1 MIDYSTMLVDGG
13 GGDYNPVPVPS
24 FDPARFRMGEER
36 DRVGAPRDYNA
47 EAAAAAEAAEA
58 ALKEADYLAQL
69 AKEQTAS
76 AKIQTDLDASEAA
89 KKAAEEAAA
98 KAKAEAEAAAAAAA
112 KKAEE
117 DRIKAEEAAAKA
129 AKEAAEAAAK
139 AAAEKAALEAA
150 LKAAK
155 DEAEKDRIKAAAAA
169 AEAAAREAAL
179 KAQAQQ
185 AAADALKAAQAAAAN
200 INVSGNIATTVP
212 GPYGTTIGPASAT
225 DILAK
230 QYAEQQAAR
239 EKEQQMQRE
248 SIISIMSDRLTRY
261 NLTGLIPTIK
271 RLAQEGATEA
281 TITMALQETE
291 DYKRRFKANQDR
303 IKKGLQVLTPA
314 EYLNL
319 EDGYRQILRSY
330 GLNQFDTDDYVSQ
343 FIANDV
349 SAAELSNRVVTAV
362 QRVRNADPAV
372 AATLKQ
378 YYGIGD
384 TDLVA
389 YVLDPNQQ
397 FPKISTQVA
406 AAEIGAAAGLQGLAP
421 GVAVSEQL
429 ARQGVTQAEAQRGY
443 ATIANIL
450 PTAEKL
456 SQMYG
461 AGLEGYG
468 LAEAEQE
475 VFNSLAS
482 AQRKRQRLT
491 EREIAAFGGTSGL
504 GKTSLD
510 TGTRGGF

>member
-1 MIDYSTMLVDGG
+1 MVMSIDKWNALQKRLPPEDRTSYAEYLAST
-13 GGDYNPVPVPS
+13 GDSP
-24 FDPARFRMGEER
+24 
-36 DRVGAPRDYNA
+36 DYNA
-47 EAAAAAEAAEA
+47 NATASAKTAED

-69 AKEQTAS
+69 AAEQAAR
-76 AKIQTDLDASEAA
+76 AKIQAEFDASEAA
-89 KKAAEEAAA
+89 RIAAEKKAADAKAAADKAAEEAAA
-98 KAKAEAEAAAAAAA
+98 KAAA
-112 KKAEE
+112 
-117 DRIKAEEAAAKA
+117 D
-129 AKEAAEAAAK
+129 
-139 AAAEKAALEAA
+139 KAALEAA
-150 LKAAK
+150 IKAAK
-155 DEAEKDRIKAAAAA
+155 DAEEKAALQLKLNSLNTAIAATG
-169 AEAAAREAAL
+169 
-179 KAQAQQ
+179 
-185 AAADALKAAQAAAAN
+185 N
-200 INVSGNIATTVP
+200 INVAGNVYNPNT
-212 GPYGTTIGPASAT
+212 PAAGGMSAA

-281 TITMALQETE
+281 TITLALQETE
-291 DYKRRFKANQDR
+291 DYKRRFRANEER
-303 IKKGLQVLTPA
+303 IKKNLQVLTPA

-362 QRVRNADPAV
+362 QRVRNADPAI

-421 GVAVSEQL
+421 GVAVAEQL

-456 SQMYG
+456 SDIYG
-461 AGLEGYG
+461 KTLEGYG

-482 AQRKRQRLT
+482 AQRKRQKLI
-491 EREIAAFGGTSGL
+491 ERETAAFGGSSGL
-504 GKTSLD
+504 GRSSLSSQLG
-510 TGTRGGF
+510 GTI

>member
-1 MIDYSTMLVDGG
+1 MAMTAKQRAAERARLRAEMAEPKITNSAQYVSKLEPGVPRGAAPAEEEPAIDY
-13 GGDYNPVPVPS
+13 
-24 FDPARFRMGEER
+24 
-36 DRVGAPRDYNA
+36 GAQAAGFSQEA
-47 EAAAAAEAAEA
+47 EN
-58 ALKEADYLAQL
+58 ALKEAEYLAQL
-69 AKEQTAS
+69 AREQAAN
-76 AKIQTDLDASEAA
+76 AKIQADLDASEAA
-89 KKAAEEAAA
+89 KAAAEKAA
-98 KAKAEAEAAAAAAA
+98 AE
-112 KKAEE
+112 
-117 DRIKAEEAAAKA
+117 AKA
-129 AKEAAEAAAK
+129 AAEKAAAEAAAK

-150 LKAAK
+150 LKAAQ
-155 DEAEKDRIKAAAAA
+155 DAAAKAA
-169 AEAAAREAAL
+169 L
-179 KAQAQQ
+179 QAQLNALN
-185 AAADALKAAQAAAAN
+185 AATAAVGN
-200 INVSGNIATTVP
+200 INRAGNVYMPNT
-212 GPYGTTIGPASAT
+212 PAAGGMGAA

-239 EKEQQMQRE
+239 EKEQQMQRQ

-281 TITMALQETE
+281 TITLALQETE
-291 DYKRRFKANQDR
+291 DYKRRFKANEDR

-362 QRVRNADPAV
+362 QRVRNADPAI

-421 GVAVSEQL
+421 GVAVAEQL

-450 PTAEKL
+450 PSAQKL
-456 SQMYG
+456 SEIYG
-461 AGLEGYG
+461 STLEGYG
-468 LAEAEQE
+468 LGEAEQE

-482 AQRKRQRLT
+482 AQRKRQRLI
-491 EREIAAFGGTSGL
+491 ERETAAFTGSSGAGRTTLGTQVGGT
-504 GKTSLD
+504 
-510 TGTRGGF
+510 F

>member
-1 MIDYSTMLVDGG
+1 MARFMGTRADADEIKQEVEDFLASR
-13 GGDYNPVPVPS
+13 NPVPVPS
-24 FDPARFRMGEER
+24 FDPARFRMGEEA
-36 DRVGAPRDYNA
+36 DRPIPTSTTDYDA

-69 AKEQTAS
+69 AREQAAN
-76 AKIQTDLDASEAA
+76 AKVQADLDASEAA
-89 KKAAEEAAA
+89 KAAAEKAA
-98 KAKAEAEAAAAAAA
+98 AE
-112 KKAEE
+112 
-117 DRIKAEEAAAKA
+117 AKA
-129 AKEAAEAAAK
+129 AAEKAAAEAAAK
-139 AAAEKAALEAA
+139 AAAEKAAYEAA
-150 LKAAK
+150 LKAAQDAANAAK
-155 DEAEKDRIKAAAAA
+155 TAAEK
-169 AEAAAREAAL
+169 
-179 KAQAQQ
+179 
-185 AAADALKAAQAAAAN
+185 AAADAAAARAEAALNALKASQAAAAN
-200 INVSGNIATTVP
+200 VNTSGNVFLSNTP
-212 GPYGTTIGPASAT
+212 SAGGQSAA

-239 EKEQQMQRE
+239 EREQQMQRE

-291 DYKRRFKANQDR
+291 DYKRRFKANEDR

-421 GVAVSEQL
+421 GVAVAEQL

>member
-1 MIDYSTMLVDGG
+1 MVDYSTMLVDGG
-13 GGDYNPVPVPS
+13 GGDSSPVPVPT
-24 FDPARFRMGEER
+24 FDVAKWRMGEEK
-36 DRVGAPRDYNA
+36 DNAGTPRDYDA
-47 EAAAAAEAAEA
+47 EAAAYSKTAEEL
-58 ALKEADYLAQL
+58 LKEAEYLAQL
-69 AKEQTAS
+69 AKEQEAN
-76 AKIQTDLDASEAA
+76 AKIQADLDASEAA
-89 KKAAEEAAA
+89 RKAAEEAAA
-98 KAKAEAEAAAAAAA
+98 KAKADAE
-112 KKAEE
+112 KA
-117 DRIKAEEAAAKA
+117 
-129 AKEAAEAAAK
+129 AAEAAAK
-139 AAAEKAALEAA
+139 AAADKAALEAA
-150 LKAAK
+150 
-155 DEAEKDRIKAAAAA
+155 IKAAQDAEARAALQLRLNALNAATAAA
-169 AEAAAREAAL
+169 G
-179 KAQAQQ
+179 
-185 AAADALKAAQAAAAN
+185 N
-200 INVSGNIATTVP
+200 INTSGNVYMPNT
-212 GPYGTTIGPASAT
+212 PAAGGMSAA

-230 QYAEQQAAR
+230 QYAEQQAQR
-239 EKEQQMQRE
+239 EKEQAMQRQ
-248 SIISIMSDRLTRY
+248 SIMDVLTDRFTRY

-271 RLAQEGATEA
+271 RLAQEGATES
-281 TITMALQETE
+281 TITLALQETE
-291 DYKRRFKANQDR
+291 DYKRRFRANQER
-303 IKKGLQVLTPA
+303 MKKNLQVLTPA

-397 FPKISTQVA
+397 FPKISTQIG

-421 GVAVSEQL
+421 GVAVAEQL

>member
-1 MIDYSTMLVDGG
+1 MARFMGTRADADEIKQEVEDFLASR
-13 GGDYNPVPVPS
+13 NPVPVPS
-24 FDPARFRMGEER
+24 FDPARFRMGEEA
-36 DRVGAPRDYNA
+36 DRPTVASAIDYDAQAAGFSQEA
-47 EAAAAAEAAEA
+47 EN
-58 ALKEADYLAQL
+58 ALKEAEYLAQL
-69 AKEQTAS
+69 AREQAAN
-76 AKIQTDLDASEAA
+76 AKIQADLDASEAA
-89 KKAAEEAAA
+89 KKAAEDAAR
-98 KAKAEAEAAAAAAA
+98 KAKADADAAAAAAA
-112 KKAEE
+112 KAAAEE
-117 DRIKAEEAAAKA
+117 KARLEAALAAANAAADAARAAAAKA
-129 AKEAAEAAAK
+129 ALDALNRATAAAGNVNTAGNVYMPNTP
-139 AAAEKAALEAA
+139 AAGGMSAA
-150 LKAAK
+150 
-155 DEAEKDRIKAAAAA
+155 
-169 AEAAAREAAL
+169 
-179 KAQAQQ
+179 
-185 AAADALKAAQAAAAN
+185 
-200 INVSGNIATTVP
+200 
-212 GPYGTTIGPASAT
+212 

-239 EKEQQMQRE
+239 EKEQAMQRE

-291 DYKRRFKANQDR
+291 DYKRRFKANEDR

-421 GVAVSEQL
+421 GVAVAEQL